1 MTSFA
6 CNQIT
11 SFGIELHTDG
21 LGEITRVDAFTK
33 CAQFIT
39 LRTRLM
45 PQVFEG
51 DPTEVNIGTKYVTR
65 TVRWGNDVFAMANFS
80 PTDNM
85 TLNLPSGT
93 WYDYLN
99 GGTRASSSYSLAPGE
114 LKVFTG
120 SPVQAPTFDNIEY
133 QAIEHVMS
141 GEGTKAYK
149 ILRNGQVLIVRGDHV
164 YTITGA
170 RVQ

>member
-1 MTSFA
+1 M
-6 CNQIT
+6 Q
-11 SFGIELHTDG
+11 
-21 LGEITRVDAFTK
+21 K
-33 CAQFIT
+33 K
-39 LRTRLM
+39 LRTI
-45 PQVFEG
+45 QWGANV
-51 DPTEVNIGTKYVTR
+51 YV
-65 TVRWGNDVFAMANFS
+65 AANFDVE
-80 PTDNM
+80 TDQSV
-85 TLNLPSGT
+85 TLPEGI